1 MLEQLSRQAT
11 KGSTAP
17 SVVWL
22 RLSGLRHVVDRYTE
36 ESYQASHAL
45 RLIREFVDKAKNTL
59 KKAYVGDE
67 NEPPQK
73 AEPAAPPP
81 GEAAAPAATKDGG
94 SWNLA
99 TPWDHEAHVA
109 FVLIGFVLLLL
120 ALALFGISVGLWF
133 MDPGRDSIIYR
144 MTTQRMKRD

>member
-1 MLEQLSRQAT
+1 MPL
-11 KGSTAP
+11 
-17 SVVWL
+17 
-22 RLSGLRHVVDRYTE
+22 
-36 ESYQASHAL
+36 
-45 RLIREFVDKAKNTL
+45 
-59 KKAYVGDE
+59 E
-67 NEPPQK
+67 NEAQQN
-73 AEPAAPPP
+73 AEPPTSPAVKV
-81 GEAAAPAATKDGG
+81 AAPAALKDGG

>member
-1 MLEQLSRQAT
+1 MG
-11 KGSTAP
+11 KDP
-17 SVVWL
+17 F
-22 RLSGLRHVVDRYTE
+22 RLVQDVETR
-36 ESYQASHAL
+36 
-45 RLIREFVDKAKNTL
+45 
-59 KKAYVGDE
+59 E
-67 NEPPQK
+67 NEAPQN
-73 AEPAAPPP
+73 AEPAAAPP
-81 GEAAAPAATKDGG
+81 GEAAAPVATKDGG
-94 SWNLA
+94 GWNLA